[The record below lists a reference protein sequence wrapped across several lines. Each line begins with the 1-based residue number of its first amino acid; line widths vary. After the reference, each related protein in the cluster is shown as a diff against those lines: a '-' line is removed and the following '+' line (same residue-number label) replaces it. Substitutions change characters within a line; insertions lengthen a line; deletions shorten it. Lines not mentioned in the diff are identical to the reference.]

1 MSAVTYREVAAA
13 VLARRTGADLGA
25 DLGAAAGEHQGLSL
39 FCRADWHL
47 AKSNSL
53 SISIILHSPCGIERP
68 FSAHWLMAIVVAGTG
83 HFELEISLEPRPDI
97 AS

>member
-13 VLARRTGADLGA
+13 VLARITGA

-53 SISIILHSPCGIERP
+53 SISIILRSPCSNERP

-83 HFELEISLEPRPDI
+83 HFELQ
-97 AS
+97 